1 MDGNSFLGLP
11 VSRGLDLHHF
21 KLDRLQDTSFL
32 PLSALSGCNR
42 LILSLLTGN
51 DIQADLD
58 AGANPDGITDKTP
71 FMSPLVWIGLI
82 APPDWEEEKAMIR
95 KLLLSGVDCN
105 YIGLCGFNLF
115 HFYLVQA
122 LIRPDGFHKLRW
134 WADMPMVD
142 TNTPSL
148 CLSERPRV
156 CFLHPTQL
164 ITRSTAH
171 HASRQHARDIII
183 YLLSR
188 GTSARH
194 FNADLVP
201 STISNPHLS
210 ERLAAQRHDATG
222 TNSSNHHLIPTPQ
235 MNDLADVPA
244 DQHLTFTSSNGL
256 VFRFHASYMDVI
268 IRTQRF
274 PFTMEPVPRETI
286 AGWLRRFEEKWV
298 PREEFVRGTPFLSQ
312 DSTQHN
318 DDHLFFH
325 KLDQWLYPIYPYSRI
340 VSLASHPLTE
350 RMFEYICLRMRAG
363 VFHLRPFHKDRKTT
377 WKEFFMWAC
386 YDCVDEFLFA
396 SQMEEV
402 ISQLEIF
409 YSKGGRDFLRDY
421 PDVESFFFLNQDDL
435 NPYKIYA
442 EEFDYT
448 MPQVHA
454 IFKRMFLFNR

>member
-1 MDGNSFLGLP
+1 MDGNSFL
-11 VSRGLDLHHF
+11 SRGLDLHHF
-21 KLDRLQDTSFL
+21 KLDRLGDTSFL

-42 LILSLLTGN
+42 LVLSLLTGK

-58 AGANPDGITDKTP
+58 AGANPDGIADKSP
-71 FMSPLVWIGLI
+71 FMSPLVWVGLI
-82 APPDWEEEKAMIR
+82 APSDWEEEKSLIR

-105 YIGLCGFNLF
+105 YTGLCGFNLF

-122 LIRPDGFHKLRW
+122 LIRPGDFYKLRW
-134 WADMPMVD
+134 WCDMPMVD

-156 CFLHPTQL
+156 CFLHPSQL
-164 ITRSTAH
+164 ITRSSPH
-171 HASRQHARDIII
+171 HTGKQQTQDVLS

-188 GTSARH
+188 GMSA
-194 FNADLVP
+194 NYLGGDLVP
-201 STISNPHLS
+201 STSSNPHLS
-210 ERLAAQRHDATG
+210 ERLEAQRHDAT
-222 TNSSNHHLIPTPQ
+222 TTISSSTDHLIPTPQ
-235 MNDLADVPA
+235 MNDLADIPA

-274 PFTMEPVPRETI
+274 PFTLEPVPRKTMDD
-286 AGWLRRFEEKWV
+286 WLRRLEEKWV
-298 PREEFVRGTPFLSQ
+298 PREEFVPGSPLLCQ
-312 DSTQHN
+312 DTMRQT
-318 DDHLFFH
+318 DHLFFH

-350 RMFEYICLRMRAG
+350 RVFEYICLWMRAG
-363 VFHLRPFHKDRKTT
+363 VFHLRAFHKDKKTT

-421 PDVESFFFLNQDDL
+421 PDVESFVFLNGDHL

-448 MPQVHA
+448 MSQVYA